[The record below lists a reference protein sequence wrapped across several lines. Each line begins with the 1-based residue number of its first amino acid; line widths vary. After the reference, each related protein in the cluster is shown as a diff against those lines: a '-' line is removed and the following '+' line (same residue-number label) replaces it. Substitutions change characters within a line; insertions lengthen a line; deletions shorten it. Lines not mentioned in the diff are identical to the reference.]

1 MSVPLQFELHTVES
15 VKSTNTALKAL
26 AKDGAPEGYVLCAN
40 QQIAGRGRMNRVFFS
55 PKGTGL
61 YVSILLR
68 PTMPLSPAT
77 LTCMSA
83 VAVFDT
89 IRSFDLP
96 CGIKWVN
103 DLYMRGKKVCGILV
117 EGASKHNGMLDYAV
131 SGIGV
136 NLFPPAEGFP
146 KAVAD
151 KAGAVFDCTFG
162 EELRK
167 TFLKR
172 LLLRFKHYYDQLPA
186 LTFADTYRNNQIC
199 LGQTV
204 LFSAEAGMQ
213 RGTAVSIDD
222 AFRLVIES
230 NGETLSLNRGDVIL
244 LD

>member
-15 VKSTNTALKAL
+15 IKSTNTALKSL
-26 AKDGAPEGYVLCAN
+26 AKDGAPEGYVLCAL
-40 QQIAGRGRMNRVFFS
+40 QQTAGRGRMNRVFFS

-61 YVSILLR
+61 YLSILLR
-68 PTMPLSPAT
+68 PALPLSPAA

-103 DLYMRGKKVCGILV
+103 DLYMHGKKVCGILV
-117 EGASKHNGMLDYAV
+117 EGASKQNGIFDYAV
-131 SGIGV
+131 CGIGV
-136 NLFPPAEGFP
+136 NLFPPLEGFP
-146 KAVAD
+146 KSVAD
-151 KAGAVFDCTFG
+151 KAGAVFDRAFD

-186 LTFADTYRNNQIC
+186 LTFAETYRSNQFC
-199 LGQTV
+199 LGKPV
-204 LFSAEAGMQ
+204 LFSAETGMR
-213 RGTAVSIDD
+213 RGTAESIDD
-222 AFRLVIES
+222 AFRLVVDS
-230 NGETLSLNRGDVIL
+230 DGEKISLDRGDVVL